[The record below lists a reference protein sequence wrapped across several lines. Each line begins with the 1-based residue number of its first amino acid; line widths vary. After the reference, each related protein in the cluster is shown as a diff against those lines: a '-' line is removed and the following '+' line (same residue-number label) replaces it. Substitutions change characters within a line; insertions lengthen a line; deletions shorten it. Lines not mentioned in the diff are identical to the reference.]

1 MQLNILDIICQRLN
15 THVRV
20 DSWQVHLCVEKY
32 LYQLNVCI
40 HSDLHVC
47 TFIFFQILVTLNIIL
62 VLSMR
67 LLLSHLLVCQQGEK
81 HTWLKNWV
89 VISTGLASRLKVTMQ
104 LVIYDTFQLTYD
116 YMYILSYQSKV
127 VDISSYCYCRSWERS
142 CTHVRVCVCV
152 WGGVC
157 MYVCVCLCTCAY
169 MHDIVC
175 IRVHGCACMCVCVYV
190 LPLLS

>member
-116 YMYILSYQSKV
+116 YLIIQKWLTSPV
-127 VDISSYCYCRSWERS
+127 TVTVGAGEDL
-142 CTHVRVCVCV
+142 VG
-152 WGGVC
+152 GGVEFSR
-157 MYVCVCLCTCAY
+157 
-169 MHDIVC
+169 DIRTHWLGFRMLEMPFLRTS
-175 IRVHGCACMCVCVYV
+175 IWNILQWRM
-190 LPLLS
+190 PLDAPLVQTITPSQTPFS